1 MTLPK
6 REQQRGGDDRR
17 HAVGRQ
23 ACFQRLANERRIL
36 PKHMSARQAAEKH
49 ESPDQPAP
57 GDTRGWVA
65 RVFTWI
71 EDVVYIGLSVMLAAS
86 ALALLG
92 HTANSFVR
100 ELLQGT
106 LPVAIVALL
115 DRLLLVLMIVELL
128 YTVQVSFREHALVPE
143 PFLIVGLVAAT
154 RRILVLTAEF
164 PELEDK
170 GEQAVRIAM
179 IELGLLTLM
188 ILALVASLRML
199 RRRDRDVVAKKD

>member
-1 MTLPK
+1 
-6 REQQRGGDDRR
+6 
-17 HAVGRQ
+17 
-23 ACFQRLANERRIL
+23 
-36 PKHMSARQAAEKH
+36 MSARQAAEKH

-100 ELLQGT
+100 ELLQGS

-164 PELEDK
+164 PELQDK

-179 IELGLLTLM
+179 TELGVLTLM
-188 ILALVASLRML
+188 ILALVASLRLL
-199 RRRDRDVVAKKD
+199 RRRDRDAVAKKD